1 MKAWF
6 SLLKARTVLFFAV
19 VLVAAGLV
27 PVLYFVALVTWQFAA
42 VFQAGSWV
50 PLPATLL
57 FTDHSLLQ
65 AGKAG
70 PVLAFIPEFPWPWL
84 ASPGSLLPAHEA
96 VAWVLSRLHVGL
108 VFAIVGLAVMALG
121 VLIALRQIAL
131 IREHKQREGDRL
143 RRVRDYRREGS
154 GADAWDGRREP
165 FIGPGGT
172 DRDAD
177 RRAA

>member
-19 VLVAAGLV
+19 LLVAAGLV
-27 PVLYFVALVTWQFAA
+27 PVLYFVALYVWQITLRL
-42 VFQAGSWV
+42 QAGSWV
-50 PLPATLL
+50 PFPATLL
-57 FTDHSLLQ
+57 FSEHS
-65 AGKAG
+65 
-70 PVLAFIPEFPWPWL
+70 LAFIPEFPWAAPKAL
-84 ASPGSLLPAHEA
+84 ASILD
-96 VAWVLSRLHVGL
+96 RLHLGL
-108 VFAIVGLAVMALG
+108 VFALPGLAVMALG

-143 RRVRDYRREGS
+143 RRVREYRQEGS